1 MVKGTELCTHPL
13 LEATE
18 LARGKR
24 VGLTNDR
31 DDVDTGR
38 KPTHQLD
45 VNLPQTKHMSDIVNE
60 ERRRKDVRVTSGG
73 DEIKEGVYPVV
84 PETGVAFDTGLLSE
98 NVIVLAFKVA
108 NDLLE
113 ANGGTK
119 V

>member
-1 MVKGTELCTHPL
+1 M
-13 LEATE
+13 
-18 LARGKR
+18 
-24 VGLTNDR
+24 
-31 DDVDTGR
+31 
-38 KPTHQLD
+38 
-45 VNLPQTKHMSDIVNE
+45 
-60 ERRRKDVRVTSGG
+60 TSGG
-73 DEIKEGVYPVV
+73 DEVEEGVHPVV